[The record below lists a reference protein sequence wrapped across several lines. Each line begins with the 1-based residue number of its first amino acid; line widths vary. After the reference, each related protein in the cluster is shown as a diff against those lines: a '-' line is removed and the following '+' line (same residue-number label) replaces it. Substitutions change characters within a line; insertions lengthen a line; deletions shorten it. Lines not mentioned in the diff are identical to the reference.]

1 MNCPKCNADLPEAAA
16 FCWACGRKLAG
27 ERKHRKRS
35 NGTGS
40 ITKLSGNRQ
49 RPWLARKSGII
60 VGTYPTRTEAQKAL
74 ERLTDTE
81 VNEKFNMTMQQ
92 IYDLWLPEHSRT
104 ISESQ
109 KTNYRTAMKHCAP
122 LHDRRWRSLRTS
134 DFQSIIITMEQKGMS
149 KSSCEKVLQL
159 FGQLSDW
166 AIREGI
172 AQTNYAQFCT
182 IVAVQKSEGI
192 VLLPETIT
200 AIQQSTLPAADVA
213 LILLATGCRGNELF
227 GALTGNCSST
237 YFIGGSKTDS
247 GKNRVIPVAPIGLEA
262 YQKFLRIAKEK
273 KYKYLIE
280 AYEGNKVYANFAKRD
295 FKELVAQTA
304 QQFTPYDCRHTFA
317 TQAKRSG
324 IDPQNLRRIL
334 GHANLSTTDKYYTH
348 MDLNDLL
355 AASQQIDLKIA
366 VGNRCVTRSKQGQQ
380 NTPEKLVK

>member
-1 MNCPKCNADLPEAAA
+1 MNCPKCNTQLPEAAA
-16 FCWACGRKLAG
+16 FCWSCGKKLSA
-27 ERKHRKRS
+27 ERKHRKRA
-35 NGTGS
+35 NGTGC
-40 ITKLSGNRQ
+40 ITKLSGNRS
-49 RPWLARKSGII
+49 RPWLARKNGISI
-60 VGTYPTRTEAQKAL
+60 GTYATRTDAQKAL
-74 ERLTDTE
+74 ERLTDTD
-81 VNEKFNMTMQQ
+81 VNEKYNMTMQQ

-104 ISESQ
+104 ISQSQ
-109 KTNYRTAMKHCAP
+109 QTNYKTAMKHCVP

-134 DFQSIIITMEQKGMS
+134 DFQSVIIAMEQKGLS

-172 AQTNYAQFCT
+172 AQTNYAQFCS

-200 AIQQSTLPAADVA
+200 AIQKSTLPAAEVA

-227 GALTGNCSST
+227 GALTGNCATT
-237 YFIGGSKTDS
+237 YFIGGSKTET

-262 YQKFLRIAKEK
+262 YQKLLRIAKERGC
-273 KYKYLIE
+273 KYLIE

-295 FKELVAQTA
+295 FKDLVAQTA

-355 AASQQIDLKIA
+355 AASAQIDLKIA
-366 VGNRCVTRSKQGQQ
+366 VGNKCVTSQKQGQKSALK
-380 NTPEKLVK
+380 KLAK